1 MLFLQCCETLLTRP
15 YTCCPKNLKLLITH
29 THTHSLFLERV
40 LSEYTLT
47 FILSAVTSLLPH
59 QIVRKLKHMG
69 MCTQTRTHT
78 QREDTE
84 KHTGDWTCPGIQS
97 QTPLSDVRG
106 LKIQSLQKTD
116 RLLHPWWPVPVSN
129 WCSTHCK
136 QCFRFPRT
144 HRGCVNCWSSAMSAI
159 YSVFAKS
166 EWMLHSLI
174 SWRAQDCLH
183 ACMQS
188 LYPSQPKFVCDLCN
202 TAPRRVTEAWLSSSS
217 FRQAKWWGLY
227 EEQ

>member
-1 MLFLQCCETLLTRP
+1 
-15 YTCCPKNLKLLITH
+15 
-29 THTHSLFLERV
+29 
-40 LSEYTLT
+40 
-47 FILSAVTSLLPH
+47 
-59 QIVRKLKHMG
+59 
-69 MCTQTRTHT
+69 MCTQTRT

-84 KHTGDWTCPGIQS
+84 KHTRDLTCPGIQS
-97 QTPLSDVRG
+97 QTPLSDVCG

-174 SWRAQDCLH
+174 SRRAQDCLH
-183 ACMQS
+183 ACMHS

-227 EEQ
+227 EEQKRVAFMKLGEKHFSWMFTILLHASKDRSHRHRSTFMHLLWLDFSKYVHFPIMFHHFKSPE